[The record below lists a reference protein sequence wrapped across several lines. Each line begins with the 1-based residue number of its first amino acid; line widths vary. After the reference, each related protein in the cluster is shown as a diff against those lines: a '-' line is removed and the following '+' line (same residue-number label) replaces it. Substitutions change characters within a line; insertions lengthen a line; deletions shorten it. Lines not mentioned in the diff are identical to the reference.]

1 MEACQ
6 SSVAASSKYHEEG
19 WKEVPNEV
27 TDESAWLGA
36 NDIGRLDARPHRC
49 ILSTYQRRLGPAERK
64 PNAQLTHPAG
74 NAICQERRCPHRLSN
89 HREWPPR
96 PAGRPRLYLACRR
109 PGREPRPSAFW
120 SDAATVTRKRTDLD
134 QRAYEL
140 RQQELTYRAIAKWLG
155 VTLAMARRRVLRHER
170 MLPHDRP
177 ITRTALASNRAERA
191 PRRKPI
197 WTGGR

>member
-1 MEACQ
+1 M
-6 SSVAASSKYHEEG
+6 
-19 WKEVPNEV
+19 
-27 TDESAWLGA
+27 
-36 NDIGRLDARPHRC
+36 
-49 ILSTYQRRLGPAERK
+49 
-64 PNAQLTHPAG
+64 
-74 NAICQERRCPHRLSN
+74 
-89 HREWPPR
+89 
-96 PAGRPRLYLACRR
+96 
-109 PGREPRPSAFW
+109 
-120 SDAATVTRKRTDLD
+120 TRKRTDLD